1 MNQKLIAEIGKS
13 QRLQILNKLK
23 RTQGLSVT
31 ELAEK
36 IGMSYM
42 GIKQHCIELQ
52 KGGYL
57 DTWRRP
63 KPVGRPEMLYRL
75 TQRAHELFP
84 VASNEMT
91 IGLLESSLKLFG
103 PTAAEKLL
111 LNVFQH
117 KADGY
122 IARLKGET
130 MEAKLASYVKLR
142 DQDGCMAELEKEEH
156 GFRIVE
162 HHSPILDLLR
172 AFPIV
177 ARLEAEMLQR
187 VLKLPVQREEQSV
200 SGLYQCIFHLGGRA
214 PVRESHPEFE
224 KIVVPRER
232 KEPAPKKEPV
242 KEVEPVQKMEAEP
255 VRQVEPLPK
264 AEPKS
269 KAKPARQAEFTGELF

>member
-42 GIKQHCIELQ
+42 GVKQHCIELH

-57 DTWRRP
+57 DTWRRA

-84 VASNEMT
+84 VSSNAMT
-91 IGLLESSLKLFG
+91 IGLLESALKLYG
-103 PTAAEKLL
+103 PSAAEKLL
-111 LNVFQH
+111 LNVFQRTTETYLA
-117 KADGY
+117 K
-122 IARLKGET
+122 LKGET
-130 MEAKLASYVKLR
+130 LAEKARSLVKLR
-142 DQDGCMAELEKEEH
+142 DNEGHMAEFEEE
-156 GFRIVE
+156 GGLRIVE

-177 ARLEAEMLQR
+177 ARLETEVFQK
-187 VLKLPVQREEQSV
+187 VLKIHVQREEQCV
-200 SGLYQCIFHLGGRA
+200 SGLYQCVFHIG
-214 PVRESHPEFE
+214 
-224 KIVVPRER
+224 ER
-232 KEPAPKKEPV
+232 
-242 KEVEPVQKMEAEP
+242 
-255 VRQVEPLPK
+255 
-264 AEPKS
+264 
-269 KAKPARQAEFTGELF
+269 

>member
-42 GIKQHCIELQ
+42 GVKQHCIELH

-57 DTWRRP
+57 DTWRRA

-84 VASNEMT
+84 VSSNAMT
-91 IGLLESSLKLFG
+91 IGLLESALKLYG
-103 PTAAEKLL
+103 PSAAEKLL
-111 LNVFQH
+111 LNVFQRMTDAYLA
-117 KADGY
+117 K
-122 IARLKGET
+122 LKGET
-130 MEAKLASYVKLR
+130 LAEKARSLTKLR
-142 DQDGCMAELEKEEH
+142 DAEGHMAEFEEE
-156 GFRIVE
+156 GGLRIVE

-177 ARLEAEMLQR
+177 ARLEAEMFQK
-187 VLKLPVQREEQSV
+187 VLKTHVQREEQAV
-200 SGLYQCIFHLGGRA
+200 SGLYQCVFLIG
-214 PVRESHPEFE
+214 
-224 KIVVPRER
+224 ER
-232 KEPAPKKEPV
+232 
-242 KEVEPVQKMEAEP
+242 
-255 VRQVEPLPK
+255 
-264 AEPKS
+264 
-269 KAKPARQAEFTGELF
+269 

>member
-13 QRLQILNKLK
+13 QRLQVLNKLK
-23 RTQGLSVT
+23 RTQGLSVS

-57 DTWRRP
+57 DTWRRA

-91 IGLLESSLKLFG
+91 IGLLESALKLFG

-111 LNVFQH
+111 FNVFQH
-117 KADGY
+117 KGDGY
-122 IARLKGET
+122 IARLKGDT
-130 MEAKLASYVKLR
+130 LEAKFASFVKLR
-142 DQDGCMAELEKEEH
+142 DQEGHMAELEKEEH

-177 ARLEAEMLQR
+177 ARLETEMFQR
-187 VLKLPVQREEQSV
+187 VLKVPVQREEQAI
-200 SGLYQCIFHLGGRA
+200 SGLYQCTFHLEGRCQG
-214 PVRESHPEFE
+214 RNF
-224 KIVVPRER
+224 
-232 KEPAPKKEPV
+232 
-242 KEVEPVQKMEAEP
+242 
-255 VRQVEPLPK
+255 L
-264 AEPKS
+264 
-269 KAKPARQAEFTGELF
+269 